1 MEIQKVSIIGFGAL
15 GVLFAERIA
24 QRMDKA
30 NLKFIADAQRIGR
43 YKRDGVFVNGI
54 RHDFEFASPE
64 QTGQTDDLVMFAV
77 KFNDLNDAIKMVENR
92 IGPNTILLSML
103 NGISSEEIIANAY
116 GWDRVILCV
125 AQEMD
130 ALKVNNR
137 LRYANIGKL
146 CIGVHEKSPSMQKV
160 LRVARFFERTGLPYE
175 VCTDMK
181 KRMWGKWM
189 TNVGVNQTLAVYG
202 GTFSDIQK
210 DGEARETMIK
220 AMREVLALAQKRG
233 VALGEEDLQYW
244 LDILGKLDP
253 SGKPS
258 MLQDVEAKR
267 KTEVELFAG
276 TVTRMGR
283 ECGVATPA
291 NDGIYKRIAQMEQ
304 SYGTESLPQQ

>member
-15 GVLFAERIA
+15 GVMFGDRLV

-30 NLKFIADAQRIGR
+30 NLKFIADQKRIRR
-43 YKRDGVFVNGI
+43 YERDGVYVNGI
-54 RHDFEFASPE
+54 RRDFDFVTPDL
-64 QTGQTDDLVMFAV
+64 TGQTDDLIMFAV
-77 KFNDLNDAIKMVENR
+77 KFNDLNDAIRMVKNR
-92 IGPNTILLSML
+92 VGPGTILLSML
-103 NGISSEEIIANAY
+103 NGISSEEIIAKAY
-116 GWDRVILCV
+116 GWDKVICCV

-130 ALKVNNR
+130 ALKVDNR

-146 CIGVHEKSPSMQKV
+146 CIGVLEKGSAPQKV
-160 LRVARFFERTGLPYE
+160 LRVARFFEKTGLPYE

-210 DGEARETMIK
+210 SGEARETMIK
-220 AMREVLALAQKRG
+220 AMREVIALAQKAG
-233 VALGEEDLQYW
+233 VELDEADLKYW

-253 SGKPS
+253 TGKPS

-283 ECGVATPA
+283 EYGIVTPT
-291 NDGIYKRIAQMEQ
+291 NDEIYRRIAEIEA
-304 SYGTESLPQQ
+304 SYDNGIA